1 MSLRRK
7 LSMMMLVSILIPLL
21 FLGSF
26 AFITSSRVTE
36 EKTKLSG
43 IETLRQMD
51 GNLRFIIQDV
61 ENISLFLI
69 SQGDVQQYLSSASE
83 DEKVRSRI
91 VGMMMNL
98 ASSKKYITDI
108 SIVSRKFPTTMST
121 ATLYDSN
128 LPQQVDIRKVTD
140 KMWTGVYQVKDY
152 SGLKNVIT
160 FIRPLRSTHHYGD
173 LGWLAIS
180 IDEKA
185 ISQYWSQPKLGEGR
199 GQVALVNEEGLILSA
214 TEKDWLAKP
223 LEELYPGLTREFSAN
238 LYGSMTY
245 GEGANKQTMLHFR
258 EPSVGWMLIGMI
270 PYDQYSAQNRYI
282 LLLTIAAVALAAMI
296 SVGLILFVAQRVTN
310 PLRLLTRLLAKID
323 PDAPLPLFPTNSS
336 DEIGKLGASYNML
349 GRHIEKLK
357 AELIRNE
364 ARKKEA
370 DILALQ
376 AQINPHFLYN
386 TLSSVHWIALMAD
399 EKRIADMV
407 EALSDFLRISLNQ
420 GKEFYPVRQE
430 IAHIQNYAQVQ
441 AIRFPDKFNI
451 DFIIDDNL
459 QDKYMLKLLLQP
471 LVENAL
477 IHGIQKKEGAGA
489 ITVYLEQKDG
499 MMCFLVLDDG
509 IGMTE
514 ERLAAVRANLLPNA
528 NREQKEIRGST
539 SVSYGLRNVN
549 ERLILHYGPDAGIEI
564 ESRLHAGTRVSFSI
578 PILEER
584 DENHDS

>member
-7 LSMMMLVSILIPLL
+7 LSIMMLVSILIPLL

-51 GNLRFIIQDV
+51 GNLKFIIQDV

-69 SQGDVQQYLSSASE
+69 SQSDVQQYLSAANE
-83 DEKVRSRI
+83 DEKVKSRI

-98 ASSKKYITDI
+98 ASSKSYIADI
-108 SIVSRKFPTTMST
+108 SIVSRKFPDTMST
-121 ATLYDSN
+121 ATLYESD
-128 LPQQVDIRKVTD
+128 LPNQVNIRKVTD

-160 FIRPLRSTHHYGD
+160 FIRPLRSTHNYSD

-185 ISQYWSQPKLGEGR
+185 ISQYWSQPKLGEGS
-199 GQVALVNEEGLILSA
+199 GQVALLNEHGHILSA
-214 TEKDWLAKP
+214 TEKGWLSKP
-223 LEELYPGLTREFSAN
+223 LDELYPKVIDQFSAS
-238 LYGSMTY
+238 LYGSTTY
-245 GEGANKQTMLHFR
+245 GEGASKQTILHFR
-258 EPSVGWMLIGMI
+258 EPSVGWMLIGFI
-270 PYDQYSAQNRYI
+270 PYEQYSAQNRYI
-282 LLLTIAAVALAAMI
+282 LQLTIAAVALAVMI
-296 SVGLILFVAQRVTN
+296 SVGLILFVVQRVMN

-323 PDAPLPLFPTNSS
+323 PEAPLPLFPADSG

-386 TLSSVHWIALMAD
+386 TLSSIHWIALMAD
-399 EKRIADMV
+399 EKRIAGMV

-430 IAHIQNYAQVQ
+430 MAHIQNYAQVQ

-451 DFIIDDNL
+451 DFIIDENL
-459 QDKYMLKLLLQP
+459 QNKYMLKLLLQP

-477 IHGIQKKEGAGA
+477 IHGIQKKEGIGT
-489 ITVYLEQKDG
+489 ITVYLEQKG
-499 MMCFLVLDDG
+499 NVMSFLVLDDG

-514 ERLAAVRANLLPNA
+514 ERLAAVRANLQPNG
-528 NREQKEIRGST
+528 EQAEARLT
-539 SVSYGLRNVN
+539 TLASYGLRNVN
-549 ERLILHYGPDAGIEI
+549 ERLILHYGSDARLQI
-564 ESRLHAGTRVSFSI
+564 ESKLHVGTRVSFSI
-578 PILEER
+578 PILEEY